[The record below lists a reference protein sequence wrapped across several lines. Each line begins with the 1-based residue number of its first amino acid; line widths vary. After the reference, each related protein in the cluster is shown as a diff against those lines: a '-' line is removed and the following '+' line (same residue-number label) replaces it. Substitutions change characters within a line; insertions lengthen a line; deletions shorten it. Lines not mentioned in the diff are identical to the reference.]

1 MKICRF
7 DNDRLGIIQGED
19 VLDVSTWLNG
29 LPTLRWGQIL
39 ADPVI
44 ARLPELLAA
53 LPGLLETAPR
63 LALDNVRLAAPV
75 AMPTKIIG
83 APVNYHAHIAEAE
96 ADAEINRGHQF
107 HKIDAAGCFLKANS
121 ALTGH
126 QSVIELPIEGERVD
140 HEAEIAIVIGKPA
153 RKVLAKDAM
162 AHVAGYCLALDM
174 TVRGTQDRSK
184 RKSCDGFAVLGPWL
198 VTVDEIADH
207 ANIPFFLTVNG
218 EERQNANTSMLIRSI
233 PELIEMCSAFYT
245 LNPGDV
251 IMTGTPAGVS
261 PVVSGD
267 TVAVTSPQLGTLS
280 ITIA

>member
-1 MKICRF
+1 
-7 DNDRLGIIQGED
+7 
-19 VLDVSTWLNG
+19 
-29 LPTLRWGQIL
+29 
-39 ADPVI
+39 
-44 ARLPELLAA
+44 
-53 LPGLLETAPR
+53 
-63 LALDNVRLAAPV
+63 
-75 AMPTKIIG
+75 
-83 APVNYHAHIAEAE
+83 
-96 ADAEINRGHQF
+96 
-107 HKIDAAGCFLKANS
+107 
-121 ALTGH
+121 
-126 QSVIELPIEGERVD
+126 
-140 HEAEIAIVIGKPA
+140 
-153 RKVLAKDAM
+153 M

-198 VTVDEIADH
+198 VTADEIADH

-267 TVAVTSPQLGTLS
+267 TVALTSPQLGALS